1 MDATHFH
8 LVITHLPIFG
18 AALGMLILIFAM
30 WRKSATTKMAAYG
43 MFVISAVGAG
53 IAYATGEG
61 AEEKVEDLPGVMESI
76 ISRHEE
82 FAMYALISMIVLGTA
97 SLIAMIVN
105 GRANILS
112 KTSAMVVLFLSLVSF
127 WLVAKTGQLGGQI
140 RHTEV
145 RSGALQNAAGDGGG
159 EQGDND

>member
-1 MDATHFH
+1 MDATHLH

-43 MFVISAVGAG
+43 MFVIAAIGAG

-76 ISRHEE
+76 IGQHEE
-82 FAMYALISMIVLGTA
+82 FAMYALISMIVLGA
-97 SLIAMIVN
+97 VSLLAMVLN
-105 GRANILS
+105 GRANIFS
-112 KTSAMVVLFLSLVSF
+112 KTSAILVLFLSLVSF
-127 WLVAKTGQLGGQI
+127 VLVAKTGQLGGQI

-145 RSGALQNAAGDGGG
+145 RSGALQNTGGEG
-159 EQGDND
+159 ASEQGDND